1 MNAQELGLRIV
12 PIEDVA
18 PHETFDPRRV
28 ERLSAY
34 VREEGQLKNPPLV
47 VESQGTYVILDGTTR
62 TQALANLG
70 YPHILVQ
77 VVEPGRARVS
87 TWNHIVLGID
97 RNQLW
102 EQMQALPV
110 FSYRR
115 LSGVSVYENGHR
127 WAGGVTFADGE
138 SYSLE
143 LPRSA
148 TPEEEV
154 EALNRLVALYTGE
167 REILRGMSS
176 DLDELREDYDD
187 LTAVISFPRYTV
199 LDILKFGKT
208 KGCVPPGITRCIVPG
223 RILRI
228 NLDLALLEDRTMT
241 LEEKNE
247 ELNRYISA
255 RLQRQPLRYYEEPV
269 YILED

>member
-1 MNAQELGLRIV
+1 
-12 PIEDVA
+12 
-18 PHETFDPRRV
+18 
-28 ERLSAY
+28 
-34 VREEGQLKNPPLV
+34 
-47 VESQGTYVILDGTTR
+47 
-62 TQALANLG
+62 
-70 YPHILVQ
+70 
-77 VVEPGRARVS
+77 
-87 TWNHIVLGID
+87 
-97 RNQLW
+97 
-102 EQMQALPV
+102 MQALPV

-167 REILRGMSS
+167 REILRSVSS
-176 DLDELREDYDD
+176 DLDELRKDYDD